1 MLTASATLP
10 TRTATGLGF
19 GAEAGAELLRRLM
32 AGYESRAYYGADG
45 RVLAQTCV
53 VTDGAVFSA
62 LGLRA
67 EDTVQQLGE
76 ATVYPVEY
84 FNPKDFETDE
94 LTHLTEQTYSIHHYH
109 ATWHTRGD
117 RMMRNK
123 RRRLFKKYGAKEAHE
138 RFCRWYRR
146 RRYIIA
152 LQRYGF
158 SGVMRHLRCRLRGR
172 KGSG

>member
-1 MLTASATLP
+1 MQRAGEV
-10 TRTATGLGF
+10 ATGLGF

-67 EDTVQQLGE
+67 EDTVQQLDE